1 LTDVYTWGV
10 AIIVVAGYLVLFA
23 CASWIDRES
32 GEKAA
37 VVIALVA
44 VAWPLVLVLAPIALW
59 QWLKSLES
67 VYPHRPDLREVYL
80 AD

>member
-1 LTDVYTWGV
+1 
-10 AIIVVAGYLVLFA
+10 
-23 CASWIDRES
+23 
-32 GEKAA
+32 

>member
-1 LTDVYTWGV
+1 LTDVYTWAA

-23 CASWIDRES
+23 CAPWIDRES
-32 GEKAA
+32 GEKAT

-44 VAWPLVLVLAPIALW
+44 VAWPLVLVLGPIALW
-59 QWLKSLES
+59 QWLKSLEY
-67 VYPHRPDLREVYL
+67 VYPHLPDLREAYL